1 MATKMDSY
9 IVQLKNLIWKG
20 RYKLKGVPWWRDFL
34 VAPTP
39 EMAQTVGGKFGGLFF
54 EHDGDVVN
62 KWLHYLPI
70 YDALVLPYAGSD
82 VRMLEIGVSKGGSL
96 ALWRKALGEK
106 ATIFGIDIDPK
117 CAEFDGKFATVRIGS
132 QDDAGFLKDV
142 VREMGG
148 VDIVLDDGSHVA
160 SHERASFETLFPLLS
175 EGGLYMIEDVHTAYW
190 PSFEGGLKRSGTAI
204 EFMKKQIDEMHGHYL
219 NKARNTETA
228 IPPIESIQFFDSVIA
243 VRKRKQA
250 PRLHVNVPHHSTVAS
265 A

>member
-117 CAEFDGKFATVRIGS
+117 CAEFDGKFATVKS
-132 QDDAGFLKDV
+132 VPKTTL
-142 VREMGG
+142 
-148 VDIVLDDGSHVA
+148 A
-160 SHERASFETLFPLLS
+160 S
-175 EGGLYMIEDVHTAYW
+175 
-190 PSFEGGLKRSGTAI
+190 
-204 EFMKKQIDEMHGHYL
+204 
-219 NKARNTETA
+219 
-228 IPPIESIQFFDSVIA
+228 
-243 VRKRKQA
+243 
-250 PRLHVNVPHHSTVAS
+250 
-265 A
+265 